1 MPRAVLRKIDK
12 EMGSIGSTENGFHG
26 FDLEDSEAADIRS
39 GEIQQVV
46 LQEVEEVG
54 NESGEVLDNSMESI
68 TSKTRFWSRS

>member
-26 FDLEDSEAADIRS
+26 FDLEDREAAEIQNKK
-39 GEIQQVV
+39 IQQVV